1 MSVSDQTLA
10 LMRRMPSERISVL
23 VVGDQGVGKTS
34 LVRCLCS
41 EIDGKADGV
50 GLAPVRPTETSPT
63 RIRAQPA
70 LTTHPP
76 ASALLQCWAR
86 RATALDSLVGW

>member
-1 MSVSDQTLA
+1 MSFSDQTLA

-50 GLAPVRPTETSPT
+50 GLAPVRPTSPT

-70 LTTHPP
+70 LNTHPP

-86 RATALDSLVGW
+86 RATVLDSLVGW